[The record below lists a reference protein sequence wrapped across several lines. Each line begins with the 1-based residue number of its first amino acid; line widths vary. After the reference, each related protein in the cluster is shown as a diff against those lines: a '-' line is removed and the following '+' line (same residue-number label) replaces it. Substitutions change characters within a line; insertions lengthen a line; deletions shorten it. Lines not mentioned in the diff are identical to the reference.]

1 MAELDPVVKEF
12 LDAFW
17 DAHPNVHIGNTLV
30 IDVDGLGGEFMAE
43 VVKKFKE
50 LYDADSPYALNFLD
64 RIIKSYEEP
73 ADADEPHV
81 IVYES
86 GGIEKVFDL
95 NSFYEV
101 GPPFGDLLRI
111 ISGIHT
117 LISEDPADPDGTYDD
132 SYVSLIENC
141 KSLERD
147 PNSPEQAIINI
158 VGEIFSDT
166 EKYAIPEDLDGH
178 NYFDGDLGYVADYF
192 IGLNGPVNNNNQEVQ
207 EVNNQ
212 EGGRRRRKTRKAK
225 RSKQTK
231 KARRH
236 RKGKTGKKQRKGRR
250 THRRS

>member
-1 MAELDPVVKEF
+1 MAELNPVVRDF

-17 DAHPNVHIGNTLV
+17 DAHPNERVGNELP

-50 LYDADSPYALNFLD
+50 LYDDDSPDALNFLD
-64 RIIKSYEEP
+64 RILKSYEEP

-101 GPPFGDLLRI
+101 EPPFGDLLRI
-111 ISGIHT
+111 VAGIHT
-117 LISEDPADPDGTYDD
+117 LISEDHADPDGMYDD

-141 KSLERD
+141 KSLERED
-147 PNSPEQAIINI
+147 ETPEQEIIDI
-158 VGEIFSDT
+158 VGEIFRDVN
-166 EKYAIPEDLDGH
+166 KFPIPEFLHGH
-178 NYFDGDLGYVADYF
+178 NYFNGGLGYEDGF
-192 IGLNGPVNNNNQEVQ
+192 DIPINN
-207 EVNNQ
+207 NNQ

-225 RSKQTK
+225 KARKTK
-231 KARRH
+231 KARRN
-236 RKGKTGKKQRKGRR
+236 RKRKTARRRQRG
-250 THRRS
+250 HRRS